1 MLSYK
6 EFTVFK
12 PNYPPPHNNIINTL
26 IKEGLNTMIYS
37 NNSGIVTDRILT
49 EVARFQP
56 SASVPTSLKKT
67 VISVCNNILKQI

>member
-1 MLSYK
+1 
-6 EFTVFK
+6 
-12 PNYPPPHNNIINTL
+12 
-26 IKEGLNTMIYS
+26 MIYS